1 MILGGLLRRVWK
13 NLELMMRYGVTRA
26 RKVSSVMLKGNPS
39 IQRFVEAW
47 SPSCSIFALNESAGP
62 VLEVRAA
69 GQVTVA

>member
-39 IQRFVEAW
+39 I
-47 SPSCSIFALNESAGP
+47 
-62 VLEVRAA
+62 
-69 GQVTVA
+69 